1 MNAGALIRSARQQA
15 GLTQEALAR
24 RAGTRQSAVSAYE
37 AGRREPSLATLIRL
51 VRATG
56 FELEGSLV
64 AAAPEPLAAT
74 ELGRRLL
81 EHRRAIREAVAADG
95 GTNVRVFGSVARGEA
110 TADSDLDLLVDLP
123 LRTGILT
130 IGAIARDVERVAGVA
145 TDVVPSHALRSE
157 VRERI
162 LEEAVAL

>member
-1 MNAGALIRSARQQA
+1 
-15 GLTQEALAR
+15 
-24 RAGTRQSAVSAYE
+24 VSAYE
-37 AGRREPSLATLIRL
+37 AGRREPSLATLTRL
-51 VRATG
+51 VRAAG

-64 AAAPEPLAAT
+64 ASAPEPLAAT

-81 EHRRAIREAVAADG
+81 EHRRAIREAVAAHG

-162 LEEAVAL
+162 LEEAIAL